1 MTSSARPTIVCGDRQ
16 AERLG
21 GGEIDRQSKLCR
33 ELDRELAR
41 PRAVNYPV
49 HIFGR
54 APDDVIQIR
63 AELQQA
69 AIPCKRVRIR
79 GGRGARQPPL
89 VSELGDAAA
98 DALVSVSVPL
108 LKNEWVGLVRA
119 SCGRGQGRAKH
130 GAANP

>member
-1 MTSSARPTIVCGDRQ
+1 MRMLFDDLVGAANDCLRDRQ

-63 AELQQA
+63 AELQ
-69 AIPCKRVRIR
+69 R
-79 GGRGARQPPL
+79 ARLP
-89 VSELGDAAA
+89 
-98 DALVSVSVPL
+98 
-108 LKNEWVGLVRA
+108 
-119 SCGRGQGRAKH
+119 
-130 GAANP
+130 